1 MSTQID
7 AATRAL
13 KYLNISEY
21 TRIRGIIAQYSFITV
36 GKVKSY
42 DSSTN
47 TVSVIIKKTLT
58 VNNIEVLSLGGNSI
72 AVQIVPKAGD
82 IVLLITT
89 KDVIDTVKNYNI
101 KTAPEYDLSSMKAI
115 PIASADSVDTTIVCD
130 NNGITISSKSVPI
143 NTTVGS
149 DSKNTK
155 VSVTDSEASITVKG
169 STTTSFDMSA
179 STITAKLDN
188 SHQITISSSGVNINN
203 GHLLIS

>member
-1 MSTQID
+1 MINTD
-7 AATRAL
+7 AASRAL
-13 KYLNISEY
+13 KYVQVDNYSKMRGVISQY
-21 TRIRGIIAQYSFITV
+21 TFLTY
-36 GKVKSY
+36 GKVQSY
-42 DSSTN
+42 TSSTN
-47 TVSVIIKKTLT
+47 TVSVLVKGKIVI
-58 VNNIEVLSLGGNSI
+58 NNIEVLSLGGNSI
-72 AVQIVPKAGD
+72 AIQIVPKVGD
-82 IVLLITT
+82 IVLLLTT
-89 KDVIDTVKNYNI
+89 KEVIDTI
-101 KTAPEYDLSSMKAI
+101 KSFTLKDSPEYDLSSMKAI

-130 NNGITISSKSVPI
+130 NNGITINSKSVPI

>member
-1 MSTQID
+1 MINTD
-7 AATRAL
+7 AASRAL
-13 KYLNISEY
+13 KYMQVDNYSKM
-21 TRIRGIIAQYSFITV
+21 RGIISQYTFLTY
-36 GKVKSY
+36 GKVQSFT
-42 DSSTN
+42 SSTN
-47 TVSVIIKKTLT
+47 TVSVLVKGKIVI
-58 VNNIEVLSLGGNSI
+58 NNIEVLSLGGNSI
-72 AVQIVPKAGD
+72 AIQIVPKVGD
-82 IVLLITT
+82 IVLLLTT
-89 KDVIDTVKNYNI
+89 KEVIDTI
-101 KTAPEYDLSSMKAI
+101 KSFTLKDSPEYDLSSMKAI

-130 NNGITISSKSVPI
+130 NNGVTISSKSVPI

-203 GHLLIS
+203 GHLLIL

>member
-1 MSTQID
+1 MINTD
-7 AATRAL
+7 AASRAL
-13 KYLNISEY
+13 KYVQVDNYSKM
-21 TRIRGIIAQYSFITV
+21 RGIISQYTFLTY
-36 GKVKSY
+36 GKVQSY
-42 DSSTN
+42 TSSTN
-47 TVSVIIKKTLT
+47 TVSVLVKGKIVI
-58 VNNIEVLSLGGNSI
+58 NNIEVLSLGGNSI
-72 AVQIVPKAGD
+72 AIQIVPKVGD
-82 IVLLITT
+82 IVLLLTT
-89 KDVIDTVKNYNI
+89 KEVIDTI
-101 KTAPEYDLSSMKAI
+101 KSFTLKDSPEYDLSSMKAI

-130 NNGITISSKSVPI
+130 NNGVTISSKSVPI

>member
-1 MSTQID
+1 MINTD
-7 AATRAL
+7 AASRAL
-13 KYLNISEY
+13 KYVQVDNYSKMRGVISQY
-21 TRIRGIIAQYSFITV
+21 TFLTY
-36 GKVKSY
+36 GKVQSY
-42 DSSTN
+42 TSSTN
-47 TVSVIIKKTLT
+47 TVSVLVKGKIVI
-58 VNNIEVLSLGGNSI
+58 NNIEVLSLGGNSI
-72 AVQIVPKAGD
+72 AVQIVPKVGD
-82 IVLLITT
+82 IVLLLTT
-89 KDVIDTVKNYNI
+89 KEVIDTI
-101 KTAPEYDLSSMKAI
+101 KSFTLKDSPEYDLSSMKAI

-130 NNGITISSKSVPI
+130 NNGVTISSKSVPI

>member
-1 MSTQID
+1 MINTD
-7 AATRAL
+7 AASRAL
-13 KYLNISEY
+13 KYMQVDNYSKM
-21 TRIRGIIAQYSFITV
+21 RGIISQYTFLTY
-36 GKVKSY
+36 GKVQSFT
-42 DSSTN
+42 SSTN
-47 TVSVIIKKTLT
+47 TVSVLVKGKIVI
-58 VNNIEVLSLGGNSI
+58 NNIEVLSLGGNSI
-72 AVQIVPKAGD
+72 AVQIVPKVGD
-82 IVLLITT
+82 IVLLLTT
-89 KDVIDTVKNYNI
+89 KEVIDTI
-101 KTAPEYDLSSMKAI
+101 KSFTLKDSPEYDLSSMKAI

-130 NNGITISSKSVPI
+130 NNGVTISSKSVPI

>member
-1 MSTQID
+1 MITTD
-7 AATRAL
+7 AASRAL
-13 KYLNISEY
+13 KYVQVDNYSKMRGVISQY
-21 TRIRGIIAQYSFITV
+21 TFLTY
-36 GKVKSY
+36 GKVQSY
-42 DSSTN
+42 TSSTN
-47 TVSVIIKKTLT
+47 TVSVLVKGKIVI
-58 VNNIEVLSLGGNSI
+58 NNIEVLSLGGNSI
-72 AVQIVPKAGD
+72 AIQIVPKVGD
-82 IVLLITT
+82 IVLLLTT
-89 KDVIDTVKNYNI
+89 KEVIDTI
-101 KTAPEYDLSSMKAI
+101 KSFTLKDSPEYDLSSMKAI

-130 NNGITISSKSVPI
+130 NNGITINSKSVPI

>member
-1 MSTQID
+1 MINTD
-7 AATRAL
+7 AASRAL
-13 KYLNISEY
+13 KYVQVDNYSKMRGVISQY
-21 TRIRGIIAQYSFITV
+21 TFLTY
-36 GKVKSY
+36 GKVQSY
-42 DSSTN
+42 TSSTN
-47 TVSVIIKKTLT
+47 TVSVLVKGKIVI
-58 VNNIEVLSLGGNSI
+58 NNIEVLSLGGNSI
-72 AVQIVPKAGD
+72 AIQIVPKVGD
-82 IVLLITT
+82 IVLLLTT
-89 KDVIDTVKNYNI
+89 KEVIDTI
-101 KTAPEYDLSSMKAI
+101 KSFTLKDSPEYDLSSMKAI

-130 NNGITISSKSVPI
+130 NNGITINSKSVPI

-188 SHQITISSSGVNINN
+188 GHQITISSSGVNINN

>member
-1 MSTQID
+1 MINTD
-7 AATRAL
+7 AASRAL
-13 KYLNISEY
+13 KYMQVDNYSKM
-21 TRIRGIIAQYSFITV
+21 RGIISQYTFLTY
-36 GKVKSY
+36 GKVQSFT
-42 DSSTN
+42 SSTN
-47 TVSVIIKKTLT
+47 TVSVLVKGKIVI
-58 VNNIEVLSLGGNSI
+58 NNIEVLSLGGNSI
-72 AVQIVPKAGD
+72 AVQIVPKVGD
-82 IVLLITT
+82 IVLLLTT
-89 KDVIDTVKNYNI
+89 KEVIDTI
-101 KTAPEYDLSSMKAI
+101 KSFTLKDSPEYDLSSMKAI
-115 PIASADSVDTTIVCD
+115 PIASANSVDTTIVCD
-130 NNGITISSKSVPI
+130 NNGVTISSKSVPI

>member
-1 MSTQID
+1 MINTD
-7 AATRAL
+7 AASRAL
-13 KYLNISEY
+13 KYVQVDNYSKMRGVISQY
-21 TRIRGIIAQYSFITV
+21 TFLTY
-36 GKVKSY
+36 GKVQSY
-42 DSSTN
+42 TSSTN
-47 TVSVIIKKTLT
+47 TVSVLVKGKIVI
-58 VNNIEVLSLGGNSI
+58 NNIEVLSLGGNSI
-72 AVQIVPKAGD
+72 AIQIVPKVGD
-82 IVLLITT
+82 IVLLLTT
-89 KDVIDTVKNYNI
+89 KEVIDTI
-101 KTAPEYDLSSMKAI
+101 KSFTLKDSPEYDLSSMKAI

-130 NNGITISSKSVPI
+130 NNGVTISSKSVPI

>member
-1 MSTQID
+1 MINTD
-7 AATRAL
+7 AASRAL
-13 KYLNISEY
+13 KYMQVDNYSKM
-21 TRIRGIIAQYSFITV
+21 RGIISQYTFLTY
-36 GKVKSY
+36 GKVQSFT
-42 DSSTN
+42 SSTN
-47 TVSVIIKKTLT
+47 TVSVLVKGKIVI
-58 VNNIEVLSLGGNSI
+58 NNIEVLSLGGNSI
-72 AVQIVPKAGD
+72 AIQIVPKVGD
-82 IVLLITT
+82 IVLLLTT
-89 KDVIDTVKNYNI
+89 KEVIDTI
-101 KTAPEYDLSSMKAI
+101 KSFTLKDSPEYDLSSMKAI

-130 NNGITISSKSVPI
+130 NNGVTISSKSVPI

>member
-1 MSTQID
+1 MINTD
-7 AATRAL
+7 AASRAL
-13 KYLNISEY
+13 KYVQVDNYSKMRGVISQY
-21 TRIRGIIAQYSFITV
+21 TFLTY
-36 GKVKSY
+36 GKVQSY
-42 DSSTN
+42 TSSTN
-47 TVSVIIKKTLT
+47 TVSVLVKGKIVI
-58 VNNIEVLSLGGNSI
+58 NNIEVLSLGGNSI
-72 AVQIVPKAGD
+72 AIQIVPKVGD
-82 IVLLITT
+82 IVLLLTT
-89 KDVIDTVKNYNI
+89 KEVIDTI
-101 KTAPEYDLSSMKAI
+101 KSFTLKDSPEYDLSSMKAI

-130 NNGITISSKSVPI
+130 NNGITINSKSVPI

-149 DSKNTK
+149 DSTNTK

>member
-1 MSTQID
+1 MINTD
-7 AATRAL
+7 AASRAL
-13 KYLNISEY
+13 KYVQVDNYSKMRGVISQY
-21 TRIRGIIAQYSFITV
+21 TFLTY
-36 GKVKSY
+36 GKVQSY
-42 DSSTN
+42 TSSTN
-47 TVSVIIKKTLT
+47 TVSVLVKGKIVI
-58 VNNIEVLSLGGNSI
+58 NNIEVLSLGGNSI
-72 AVQIVPKAGD
+72 AIQIVPKVGD
-82 IVLLITT
+82 IVLLLTT
-89 KDVIDTVKNYNI
+89 KEVIDTI
-101 KTAPEYDLSSMKAI
+101 KSFTLKDSPEYDLSSMKAI

-143 NTTVGS
+143 NATVGS